1 MADEHLPWFERL
13 IRDAEAAGE
22 FDDLPGKGK
31 PIADLDRPYAAG
43 WWAKRFVERER
54 VNEAAIELAARMRR
68 ELPRLLAGRDE
79 AVVRERLDA
88 YNREIDAIN
97 AGQPEAER
105 LALLDVDRILADRR
119 RRHS

>member
-1 MADEHLPWFERL
+1 MTDEHLPWFERL

-22 FDDLPGKGK
+22 FDDLPGEGE

-43 WWAKRFVERER
+43 WWAKRFMERER
-54 VNEAAIELAARMRR
+54 LNEAAIELAARIRR

-79 AVVRERLDA
+79 PVVRERLHA
-88 YNREIDAIN
+88 YNREIGVIN
-97 AGQPEAER
+97 TGLPDAER
-105 LALLDVDRILADRR
+105 LAPLDIDRILSDRR